1 MNQRSLKTVSQFNL
15 YTLRLMRYPAL
26 ATYTNKL
33 ILVVTMLMVV
43 SCGQQ
48 SDIEIIRAISMLPRQ
63 TDYTRDFEQWIK
75 EVNKSGQGKF
85 KIIFVGGPEAIPT
98 FEQADAVRTG
108 VVHMVFGPATY
119 YIGLLPEVQ
128 ALFASNLTPAET
140 RSNGGIALMDEIHQ
154 QKLGVKYLARALFIE
169 FHVFTRE
176 RPSLNSDGIPDLSS
190 RLVRGG
196 PVWRDFISSL
206 GADYVNIAAPDV
218 YMALER
224 NMIQGVGWP
233 IIGLEDASW
242 QQHLKYRI
250 DPGVFSSDVGIIFNK
265 EKWDELPAIVR
276 NILHDAA
283 LKYETDSYQRFQDL
297 TRTLDKRMRELGMKV
312 ITLEGEGNRKY
323 SQLANDVIW
332 QRLKRRSPEHYGEL
346 RRKFYRSDGE

>member
-1 MNQRSLKTVSQFNL
+1 
-15 YTLRLMRYPAL
+15 
-26 ATYTNKL
+26 
-33 ILVVTMLMVV
+33 
-43 SCGQQ
+43 
-48 SDIEIIRAISMLPRQ
+48 
-63 TDYTRDFEQWIK
+63 
-75 EVNKSGQGKF
+75 
-85 KIIFVGGPEAIPT
+85 
-98 FEQADAVRTG
+98 
-108 VVHMVFGPATY
+108 
-119 YIGLLPEVQ
+119 
-128 ALFASNLTPAET
+128 
-140 RSNGGIALMDEIHQ
+140 MDEIHQ

-176 RPSLNSDGIPDLSS
+176 RPPLNSDGIPDLSS

-276 NILHDAA
+276 NTLHDAA

-297 TRTLDKRMRELGMKV
+297 TRTLDKRMRELGMNV
-312 ITLEGEGNRKY
+312 LTLEGEGIRKY
-323 SQLANDVIW
+323 SQLANEVNDLKDEKRAMQAQLDT
-332 QRLKRRSPEHYGEL
+332 QRDTLEEVRTENAVLKQQIASEKGVRNL
-346 RRKFYRSDGE
+346 RNFGIAIGTGLVSTGLMMGRTKIDAYSIGLIVSGGLLLVLSWFVPAKRGDG